1 MLRATSWTV
10 SFLGIGTPLSCR
22 RRRVILAMLALAVHR
37 ITNVV
42 GVLTPKFGEA
52 KLFVLAP
59 PADPWRQRAV
69 DPLALGANL
78 RRHGQYHLLPDGLS
92 FKIGRASCRER
103 VEVLGGTVSL
113 KITQQ

>member
-10 SFLGIGTPLSCR
+10 SFLGIGTLLSCR
-22 RRRVILAMLALAVHR
+22 RRHTVLAMLALAVHR
-37 ITNVV
+37 IANVV

-92 FKIGRASCRER
+92 FSHGP
-103 VEVLGGTVSL
+103 VVLRDSDPLDG
-113 KITQQ
+113 